1 MSVITISRQFGAG
14 GKTLGRRLADTL
26 GYYYA
31 DEDIIDRAVVEVSV
45 APEGKKILET
55 EPSDKVKIFIS
66 KLNPFGTSLM
76 ELPLSN
82 KERYIDGFKYFELLN
97 LIIPKIAKDGNAV
110 IVGRG
115 GQYILHD
122 FDDTYHLLLIADEED
137 RIKFVE
143 NYYRASREKTIKILK
158 RMTKRRSNL
167 YSYFGK
173 KDYDN
178 PKLYDLI
185 LNMSKFSIDKAE
197 KLITMLICSNSD
209 LI

>member
-1 MSVITISRQFGAG
+1 MSVITISRQFAAG

-45 APEGKKILET
+45 APDGKKILET

-82 KERYIDGFKYFELLN
+82 KERYIDGFNYVELLN

-143 NYYRASREKTIKILK
+143 NYYRVSREKTIKILK
-158 RMTKRRSNL
+158 RMAKRRVNL

-185 LNMSKFSIDKAE
+185 LNMSKFSIEKAVE
-197 KLITMLICSNSD
+197 LISMLINGQPKT
-209 LI
+209 

>member
-26 GYYYA
+26 EYYYA

-45 APEGKKILET
+45 SQEGKKILET

-66 KLNPFGTSLM
+66 KLNLFGTSLM
-76 ELPLSN
+76 ELPLSD

-122 FDDTYHLLLIADEED
+122 FDDTYHLLFIANKED
-137 RIKFVE
+137 RIKFIE
-143 NYYRASREKTIKILK
+143 NYYRVSREKTIKILK
-158 RMTKRRSNL
+158 RMTKRRANL

-185 LNMSKFSIDKAE
+185 LNMSLFSIDKAE
-197 KLITMLICSNSD
+197 GLISKLING
-209 LI
+209 